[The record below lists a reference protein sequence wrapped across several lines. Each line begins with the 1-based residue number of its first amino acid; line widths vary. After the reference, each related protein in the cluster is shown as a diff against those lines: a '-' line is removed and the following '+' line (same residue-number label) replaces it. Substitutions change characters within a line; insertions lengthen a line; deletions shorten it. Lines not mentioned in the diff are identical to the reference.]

1 MNEFSKLPIMSVLII
16 GGGIGG
22 LAVAVALRRAGI
34 TAHVFERAPQ
44 INEVGAALSIWSP
57 AVTALRR
64 MGLEDQIL
72 PLGPNILRLNL
83 LSPAGQ
89 VISSTNID
97 EISRA
102 SGAASVMVHRADL
115 QQILLQA
122 LHKEQVHT
130 EKECIG
136 VVQDQDGATVR
147 FADETEARG
156 TIVIGADGIRSAVA
170 ASMFGDEGLRF
181 SGYYCYRAMAATP
194 DVPDHE
200 VISILLP
207 GMHFG
212 LFPRVRRAQAYWF
225 LCRNSP
231 PGAGTPDDRCDHPA
245 LLQSIASRLP
255 DGIGDMIANTDA
267 RSILIDDVFDRRPR
281 KIRGRGR
288 VTLLGDAAHP
298 TTPTF
303 GQGACMAIED
313 AVVLAH
319 CLQRGK
325 DPIAALRNYE
335 KRRRRRTTMIT
346 NLSWRYGN
354 FLQYERRALVLGRKL
369 LLATPFSRWNLRRIL
384 RRSLTYDLPQLS
396 RSAATP

>member
-22 LAVAVALRRAGI
+22 LAAAVALRRVGI

-72 PLGPNILRLNL
+72 PLGPNILRLNI
-83 LSPAGQ
+83 LSPVGQ

>member
-1 MNEFSKLPIMSVLII
+1 MSVLII

-22 LAVAVALRRAGI
+22 LAAAVALRRVGI

-122 LHKEQVHT
+122 LHAEQVHT

-136 VVQDQDGATVR
+136 VIQDQDGATVR
-147 FADETEARG
+147 FADETQARG
-156 TIVIGADGIRSAVA
+156 TIVIGADGISSAVA
-170 ASMFGDEGLRF
+170 ASLFGDEDLRF
-181 SGYYCYRAMAATP
+181 AGYYCYRAMTVTP

-207 GMHFG
+207 GMQFG
-212 LFPRVRRAQAYWF
+212 LFPNVRPDESYWF
-225 LCRNSP
+225 LCRNSL
-231 PGAGTPDDRCDHPA
+231 PGTRASGGNYDHPA

-255 DGIGDMIANTDA
+255 GDIGDMIANTDVG
-267 RSILIDDVFDRRPR
+267 SILIDDVFDRRRR

-313 AVVLAH
+313 AVVLAN

-325 DPIAALRNYE
+325 EPVAALRDYE

-354 FLQYERRALVLGRKL
+354 FLQYERRALCFSESSCSQRR
-369 LLATPFSRWNLRRIL
+369 LADGICEE
-384 RRSLTYDLPQLS
+384 YC
-396 RSAATP
+396 AAR

>member
-1 MNEFSKLPIMSVLII
+1 MSVLII

-22 LAVAVALRRAGI
+22 LAAAVALRRAGI

-44 INEVGAALSIWSP
+44 IKEVGAALSIWSP

-64 MGLEDQIL
+64 MGLEDQVL
-72 PLGPNILRLNL
+72 SLGPNILKFNI
-83 LSPAGQ
+83 LSPSGQ
-89 VISSTNID
+89 VISSTSID

-122 LHKEQVHT
+122 LHAEQVHT

-281 KIRGRGR
+281 KIWGRGR

-313 AVVLAH
+313 AVVLAN

-354 FLQYERRALVLGRKL
+354 FLQYDRRALVIGRKL
-369 LLATPFSRWNLRRIL
+369 LLATPLSRWNLRRIL
-384 RRSLTYDLPQLS
+384 RRSLIYDLPELS
-396 RSAATP
+396 R